1 VWWTAAVE
9 KMLNNGETTATVLK
23 SVEKW
28 LSLLSDSVLREQP
41 AIRRKKIESLVE
53 FISNITL
60 YVKAIQIHI
69 YRLLN
74 LSIRRESLENWLT
87 MRSKIFTISIG

>member
-53 FISNITL
+53 FISNITS
-60 YVKAIQIHI
+60 HC
-69 YRLLN
+69 
-74 LSIRRESLENWLT
+74 
-87 MRSKIFTISIG
+87 M